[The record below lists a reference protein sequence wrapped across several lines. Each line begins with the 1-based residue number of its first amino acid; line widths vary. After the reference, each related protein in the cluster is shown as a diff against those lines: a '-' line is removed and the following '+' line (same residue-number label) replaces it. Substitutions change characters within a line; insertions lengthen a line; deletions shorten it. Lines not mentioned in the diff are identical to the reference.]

1 MMLLQK
7 MAVTM
12 PPMKRVLAAFL
23 AEASSTKKETAP
35 FGQPE
40 VNAYEFQS
48 GGIIEMLEKLEKEF
62 KTELADVENQEAN
75 RAHNYD
81 LEMLHLSNQ
90 IEYARKDRTERAQ
103 LKAERTQAKAEA

>member
-7 MAVTM
+7 MAITM

-23 AEASSTKKETAP
+23 AKESETKREAAP

-40 VNAYEFQS
+40 VAAYEFQS

-62 KTELADVENQEAN
+62 KGELADVENEEAN

-81 LEMLHLSNQ
+81 LEMLHLGNQ
-90 IEYARKDRTERAQ
+90 IDYAKKDRAEKSQ
-103 LKAERTQAKAEA
+103 LKADRTQAKAE